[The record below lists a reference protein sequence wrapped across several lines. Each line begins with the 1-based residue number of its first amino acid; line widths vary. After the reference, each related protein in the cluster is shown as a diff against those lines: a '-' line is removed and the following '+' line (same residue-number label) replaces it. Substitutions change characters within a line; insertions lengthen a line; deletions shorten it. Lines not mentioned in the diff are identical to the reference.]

1 MSNFKYIFTILN
13 MYYQIYAVDIMHSPV
28 GQNQVKL
35 EIAWYIS
42 AIYKPVFVPL
52 HKNYAFQK

>member
-1 MSNFKYIFTILN
+1 MLLGKCSILMGHMTIFENICKFKK
-13 MYYQIYAVDIMHSPV
+13 
-28 GQNQVKL
+28 KL